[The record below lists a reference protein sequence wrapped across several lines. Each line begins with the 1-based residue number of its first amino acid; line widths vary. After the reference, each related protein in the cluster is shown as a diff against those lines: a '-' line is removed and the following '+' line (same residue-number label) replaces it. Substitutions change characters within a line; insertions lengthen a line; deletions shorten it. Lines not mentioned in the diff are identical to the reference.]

1 MFRSVCLGDYTNTF
15 VDHIIDIFEVKE
27 DLVEEDTEVV
37 VMEDVKHCSSDVTVV
52 PMTSES
58 SSSSEDVA
66 VASMSENSTA
76 GDIDFDALK
85 SLSDEGIDM
94 SFLGSLQARLVATQ
108 PTTSSSSSSASSTA
122 DQPSVL
128 RYITQSKYCVLF
140 ILIDNFI
147 HKVFLINLAVQ
158 LVEL

>member
-37 VMEDVKHCSSDVTVV
+37 VMEDVKPCSSDVTVV

-128 RYITQSKYCVLF
+128 RYITQSKYCVLYM
-140 ILIDNFI
+140 LIDNFI

>member
-37 VMEDVKHCSSDVTVV
+37 VMEDVKPCSSDVTVV

-108 PTTSSSSSSASSTA
+108 PNTSSSSSSASSTA

-128 RYITQSKYCVLF
+128 RYITQSKYCVLYM
-140 ILIDNFI
+140 LIDNFI

>member
-37 VMEDVKHCSSDVTVV
+37 VMEDVKPCSSDVTVV

-128 RYITQSKYCVLF
+128 RYITQSKYCVLY

>member
-37 VMEDVKHCSSDVTVV
+37 VMEDVKPCSSDVTVV

-128 RYITQSKYCVLF
+128 RYITQSKYCVLYL
-140 ILIDNFI
+140 LIDNFI